1 MFRGTSFHN
10 IDPKGRLIVPARFR
24 KDIKDGGDDGVMV
37 SKMDGGLVAYTA
49 EEWGRIES
57 RVLALSEKSDYMRRF
72 RRVFL
77 GGAFEC
83 PCDKQSRILIP
94 PVLRQYAALTKEVV
108 LVGVLDHFEIW
119 SRAKWDTENDAME
132 DDMQKEEVRNA
143 IAKLGL

>member
-1 MFRGTSFHN
+1 
-10 IDPKGRLIVPARFR
+10 
-24 KDIKDGGDDGVMV
+24 
-37 SKMDGGLVAYTA
+37 
-49 EEWGRIES
+49 
-57 RVLALSEKSDYMRRF
+57 
-72 RRVFL
+72 
-77 GGAFEC
+77 
-83 PCDKQSRILIP
+83 RILIP